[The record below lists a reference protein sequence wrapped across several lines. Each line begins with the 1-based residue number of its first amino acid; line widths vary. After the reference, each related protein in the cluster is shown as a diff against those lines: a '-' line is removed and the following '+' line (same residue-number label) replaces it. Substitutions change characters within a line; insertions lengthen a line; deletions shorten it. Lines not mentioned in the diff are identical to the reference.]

1 MRVNYLSAL
10 AMASIL
16 SVSLVATGCS
26 SESSAPAD
34 SGDITEQAD
43 PVLLIPRAAADPR
56 ADASTATSC

>member
-43 PVLLIPRAAADPR
+43 PVLLIPVPLPTCR
-56 ADASTATSC
+56 